1 MVHAVASDDTND
13 DTEEATVEVAELNA
27 KVGVSRRTC
36 ASADSS
42 STVKTGKRSSGDAQV
57 PVSVLVVSVL
67 AVHVF
72 KAFSSVFTCCANKM
86 DKQGDQTNEAIRLIG
101 GNMST

>member
-13 DTEEATVEVAELNA
+13 ATEKATVAVAELNA
-27 KVGVSRRTC
+27 KVGVLRRMC

-42 STVKTGKRSSGDAQV
+42 STVKIGKRSSGDAQV

-72 KAFSSVFTCCANKM
+72 KAFSSARCANKM
-86 DKQGDQTNEAIRLIG
+86 DKQGDQTNEAIRLTCTPPI
-101 GNMST
+101 